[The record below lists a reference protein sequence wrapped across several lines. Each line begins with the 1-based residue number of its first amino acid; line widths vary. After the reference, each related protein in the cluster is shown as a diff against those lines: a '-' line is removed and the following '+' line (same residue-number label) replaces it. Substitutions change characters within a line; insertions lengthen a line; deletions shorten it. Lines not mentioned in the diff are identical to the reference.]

1 MNKFSFIT
9 ILILIC
15 QNASASEPKDNE
27 TTSVK
32 LNENIIY
39 FSGTLTKE
47 AIDKTIQIYNE
58 QKIKPTKIVIS
69 SDGGDIDLGMDFGE
83 WVFNNH
89 LDIQVNDYCLSSCA
103 NYIFPA
109 AKNKLLGER
118 AIVGYHGGA
127 SSQSFDLSD
136 INEMYKDLPDSE
148 QMKKK
153 QEAIEGMKTYLD
165 RVREKES
172 KFYKRINIPQ
182 EISTLGQQGKYSKKS
197 ESFIGWTYTPDG
209 FMKLGLK
216 NIILTDNKWELTKY
230 KGKPLFIVDVN

>member
-1 MNKFSFIT
+1 MNKFFTIT
-9 ILILIC
+9 LLIFLC
-15 QNASASEPKDNE
+15 QNTLASESKYNE

-32 LNENIIY
+32 LNGNVIY
-39 FSGTLTKE
+39 FSGTLTKK
-47 AIDKTIQIYNE
+47 AIDKTIQLYDDK
-58 QKIKPTKIVIS
+58 KIKPTKIVIS
-69 SDGGDIDLGMDFGE
+69 SDGGDIELGMDFGE
-83 WVFNNH
+83 WIFNNH

-109 AKNKLLGER
+109 AKNKFLGES

-148 QMKKK
+148 RIKKK
-153 QEAIEGMKTYLD
+153 QEAIDGMKSYLY
-165 RVREKES
+165 RVREKEN
-172 KFYKRINIPQ
+172 KFYKKINIPQ
-182 EISTLGQQGKYSKKS
+182 EISTLGQQGKYSKEN

-216 NIILTDNKWELTKY
+216 NIILTDNKWKLTKY